1 MHHSRI
7 LKRAFSFAHHRAAV
21 ERKDLPGSRR
31 CIRRGLRDRN
41 AASTK
46 NRKALTK
53 GRSNIGVRCPPPKAD
68 WNLAKPSV
76 QISSLIS
83 AALGGSTAMLVQGSA
98 SISDKLLPQSKI
110 AQQIGNSMS
119 QLSRRTDW
127 IAPATRRLS
136 GQ

>member
-1 MHHSRI
+1 MMYPARTTRP
-7 LKRAFSFAHHRAAV
+7 KRCVDEKSESV
-21 ERKDLPGSRR
+21 
-31 CIRRGLRDRN
+31 
-41 AASTK
+41 
-46 NRKALTK
+46 TK
-53 GRSNIGVRCPPPKAD
+53 GRANIGVRCPPPKAD

-98 SISDKLLPQSKI
+98 SISDKLLPQSRI

-119 QLSRRTDW
+119 QLSRRIDW
-127 IAPATRRLS
+127 IVPPPTRRLS